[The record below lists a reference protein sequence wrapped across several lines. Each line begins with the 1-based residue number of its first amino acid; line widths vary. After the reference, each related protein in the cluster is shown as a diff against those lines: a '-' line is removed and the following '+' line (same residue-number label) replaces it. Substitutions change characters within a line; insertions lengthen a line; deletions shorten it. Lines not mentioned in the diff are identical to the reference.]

1 MSHTAD
7 DLTLQLYMAARR
19 RQLIQR
25 MATDRALYTAWGKVV
40 RGTDMPG
47 ADGLTPGRFADQ
59 LTVHIARLREDLLS
73 AAYRPGPLRTFM
85 RRTGRKD
92 RLFAIPTVRDRVAQR
107 AALDVLAPH
116 LDGEQSASSFAYR
129 RGRSWMDALEEAA
142 RCGAFGLRWVVRF
155 DIADYFASI
164 DHGLLRAQLGRLFDE
179 QRVVELLMGW
189 VAAPQI
195 GAEGYVHPTTGIP
208 LGAAISA
215 SLANH
220 HLAGFDRTVAEA
232 HGRLVRYA
240 DDGAVF
246 CLSPESARQCLL
258 DVEGEL
264 GHLRLRVNPAK
275 TYVSSF
281 DRGFGLLGYV
291 FYGDRAYPED
301 TSDTWLFPAVVQ

>member
-1 MSHTAD
+1 MVV
-7 DLTLQLYMAARR
+7 RR
-19 RQLIQR
+19 RQFIQR
-25 MATDRALYTAWGKVV
+25 MSTDRALYTAWGKVA

-59 LTVHIARLREDLLS
+59 LTLHVGRLRDDLLGGG
-73 AAYRPGPLRTFM
+73 YRPGPLRTFL
-85 RRTGRKD
+85 RRTGRKE
-92 RLFAIPTVRDRVAQR
+92 RLFAVPTVRDRVAQR

-116 LDGEQSASSFAYR
+116 LDGQQHASSFAYR

-155 DIADYFASI
+155 DIADYFGSI
-164 DHGLLRAQLGRLFDE
+164 DHAILRAQLARVFDE
-179 QRVVELLMGW
+179 RRVVDLLMGW
-189 VAAPQI
+189 AAAPQI
-195 GAEGYVHPTTGIP
+195 GPEGYLQPTRGIP

-220 HLAGFDRTVAEA
+220 HLAAFDRAVAEA

-246 CLSPESARQCLL
+246 CLSPESAHACLL
-258 DVEGEL
+258 DVERHL
-264 GHLRLRVNPAK
+264 GHLGLRVNPAK
-275 TYVSSF
+275 TYISSF
-281 DRGFGLLGYV
+281 DRGFGLLGYI